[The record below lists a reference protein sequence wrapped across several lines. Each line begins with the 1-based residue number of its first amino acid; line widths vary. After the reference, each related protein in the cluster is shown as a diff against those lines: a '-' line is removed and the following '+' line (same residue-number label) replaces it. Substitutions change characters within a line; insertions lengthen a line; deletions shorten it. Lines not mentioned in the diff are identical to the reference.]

1 MNLNRIVQTVCENVL
16 FPGHATRMLHE
27 NRKEARRLL
36 TAKLDNL
43 WNGDDSVEAQ
53 ERRLFEKK
61 HTETNRRRRKS
72 DEMKKRWKERENLD
86 ES

>member
-1 MNLNRIVQTVCENVL
+1 
-16 FPGHATRMLHE
+16 MLHE

-36 TAKLDNL
+36 IAKLDTL
-43 WNGDDSVEAQ
+43 WNGDNSVEAQ
-53 ERRLFEKK
+53 EKRIFEKK
-61 HTETNRRRRKS
+61 HLESSRRRRKL

>member
-1 MNLNRIVQTVCENVL
+1 MLSVYEISL
-16 FPGHATRMLHE
+16 GHATRMLHE

-36 TAKLDNL
+36 IAKLDNL

-53 ERRLFEKK
+53 EKRVQGKK
-61 HTETNRRRRKS
+61 LTEANRRRRKS
-72 DEMKKRWKERENLD
+72 EDMKQRWKERENVD